1 MDKARQYLLLGIL
14 FLLVGMTMLLSGTVS
29 RTIAYGDF
37 VFALVFFAMCAKARK
52 KSDDDTD
59 EQRPK

>member
-14 FLLVGMTMLLSGTVS
+14 VLIVGMMMLLSGSVS

-37 VFALVFFAMCAKARK
+37 AFALVFFAMSAKARK